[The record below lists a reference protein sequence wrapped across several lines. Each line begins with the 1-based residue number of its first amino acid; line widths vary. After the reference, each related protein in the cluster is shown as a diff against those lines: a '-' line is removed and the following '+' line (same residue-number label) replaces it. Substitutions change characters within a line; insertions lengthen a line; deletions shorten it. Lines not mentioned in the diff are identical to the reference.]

1 MMTKLNSTLQ
11 PTDADPPAAPPAAPI
26 SSRML
31 WIAGSA
37 LLVLALFVAG
47 GWWLRVPELH
57 GVLLQSP
64 RQADDFTLTASTGQP
79 MQLSDLRGKFVLLY
93 FGYTFC
99 PDVCPTT
106 LNDLKQMAGALGEQK
121 MEDIQVILVSVDP
134 QRDTPERLALYTAS
148 FRPDFLGMTGEL
160 ADIQRVA
167 SQFGIFFE
175 AQPGSADTGYLV
187 DHTSAITVIDPE
199 GYVRM
204 IFPYGTSGED
214 MAKDI
219 TYLMRRG

>member
-1 MMTKLNSTLQ
+1 MSRLDSTYPPADNGQ
-11 PTDADPPAAPPAAPI
+11 PAKPAAPLGG
-26 SSRML
+26 RFVWL
-31 WIAGSA
+31 AGGA
-37 LLVLALFVAG
+37 LLALVLLILG
-47 GWWLRVPELH
+47 GWWFRVPELH

-64 RQADDFTLTASTGQP
+64 RQADDFTLTASTGEP
-79 MQLSDLRGKFVLLY
+79 MALSDLRGQFVLLY

-121 MEDIQVILVSVDP
+121 MEKIQVVLVSVDP

-148 FRPDFLGMTGEL
+148 FHPGFLGMTGDLE
-160 ADIQRVA
+160 DVQRVA

-175 AQPGSADTGYLV
+175 AQPGTPDTGYLV

-214 MAKDI
+214 MAADMN
-219 TYLMRRG
+219 YLMRRS